1 MAKTKHFFNE
11 EEEKN
16 IIDAITNAEKETSG
30 EIRLHIESKCPKD
43 VFERAK
49 EVFEDLKMHN
59 TRHRNGVLVYIA
71 TEDKKMAIF
80 GDEGI
85 HDHVG
90 QSFWDDTMKIMT
102 DHFKSG
108 KFETG
113 VIEVVT
119 QIGHKLKSRFPHQ
132 KDDVNELKN
141 DISYDDP
148 ED

>member
-1 MAKTKHFFNE
+1 MAKTKHFFSE
-11 EEEKN
+11 DEEKN
-16 IIDAITNAEKETSG
+16 IINAITEAEKETSG
-30 EIRLHIESKCPKD
+30 EIRLHIESKCAKD
-43 VFERAK
+43 VLERAK

-71 TEDKKMAIF
+71 TEDKKMAIY

-90 QSFWDDTMKIMT
+90 QSFWDDTMKIMA

-113 VIEVVT
+113 IIEVVT

-132 KDDVNELKN
+132 EDDVNELKN